1 MAITGDT
8 GHGFTVTFGTSGFTA
23 LMRECDLPNE
33 VRQAID
39 AAYVGDASVLKI
51 PGDTTDHGQFTLR
64 WVFNPTVAM
73 PTFAAA
79 ETITI
84 TLPKMNS
91 GSSAA
96 STLAG
101 TGFVTERKYPNLQSN
116 QLNEGTLVGVFDGD
130 TGPTF
135 TVEA

>member
-39 AAYVGDASVLKI
+39 ASYVGDSSVLKI
-51 PGDTTDHGQFTLR
+51 PGDTTDHGQFSIR
-64 WVFNPTVAM
+64 YVFDSRVAR
-73 PTFAAA
+73 PTFSTA

-84 TLPKMNS
+84 TLPKMIT

-96 STLAG
+96 ATLAG
-101 TGFVTERKYPNLQSN
+101 TGFMTERKLPNMQSN
-116 QLNEGTLVGVFDGD
+116 QLNEGSAVGVFDGD